1 MREILFRGKT
11 DKGEWVRGV
20 PFLKEERCYIIE
32 DLFVCDEYD
41 CTGAVNT
48 MVIPETIGQYT
59 GLTSKSG
66 AMVFEGDVVQ
76 VVYDTRRYGTYVVA
90 MSKER
95 GGWFPFA
102 CGDGCGCCECDVERA
117 ENCEIIGNVYDN
129 PELLEKED
137 AEWVEL

>member
-1 MREILFRGKT
+1 VREILFRGKRT
-11 DKGEWVRGV
+11 DNKQWVEGYYVLIGEENPNADIVTKSGFRIRV
-20 PFLKEERCYIIE
+20 DHKS
-32 DLFVCDEYD
+32 
-41 CTGAVNT
+41 
-48 MVIPETIGQYT
+48 IGQYT
-59 GLTSKSG
+59 GLIAKSG
-66 AMVFEGDVVQ
+66 ARVFEGDVVQ

-137 AEWVEL
+137 AEWVEM